1 MSSSNA
7 LDGVFTVAGVRPAR
21 DGMTISRD
29 TKLGKEN
36 VITFFALGAGTSIS
50 QECYDTTSVYIGAE
64 GDASFITGEDAAD
77 RVLLMVICLLYQ
89 VEHFVVLIA
98 NLEQYIQK

>member
-36 VITFFALGAGTSIS
+36 VITFFALFTSELRVMHHLL
-50 QECYDTTSVYIGAE
+50 QVRMQP
-64 GDASFITGEDAAD
+64 D

>member
-29 TKLGKEN
+29 TKLGKEMLSHFLHWGQEHLS
-36 VITFFALGAGTSIS
+36 VRSVTIRLLFTS
-50 QECYDTTSVYIGAE
+50 EL
-64 GDASFITGEDAAD
+64 
-77 RVLLMVICLLYQ
+77 RVMHHLLQ
-89 VEHFVVLIA
+89 VRMQPTEF
-98 NLEQYIQK
+98 Y

>member
-36 VITFFALGAGTSIS
+36 VITFFEHLSVRSVTIRLLFTSELRVMHHLL
-50 QECYDTTSVYIGAE
+50 QVRMQP
-64 GDASFITGEDAAD
+64 D

-98 NLEQYIQK
+98 NLERYIQK

>member
-50 QECYDTTSVYIGAE
+50 QE
-64 GDASFITGEDAAD
+64 
-77 RVLLMVICLLYQ
+77 R
-89 VEHFVVLIA
+89 
-98 NLEQYIQK
+98 